1 MNIQKL
7 TYILLFLVLLVHIL
21 IVGQQLLAPLAWSGF
36 LAILILSPVQ
46 WLERKGISA
55 PIAAIISILILTS
68 LIAGVV
74 FFLSR
79 EVISLIQDLPNLG
92 HRFEGTLSEVQVF
105 FSEKIGLSKEF
116 QTAQIAKSIE
126 QFTEGGLA
134 GISQTLTSAAIAI
147 TYLTLMPLFI
157 FFLIYYRKIYL
168 EFLLQLGKEE
178 TKSQTAKVIQK
189 VRNVLQNY
197 LYGMALVTLIM
208 GVLFTIV
215 LYGLGIKHALFFAV
229 FLAVFNLIPYVGV
242 FLSSL
247 VTVLYVYLTNDT
259 LFLPLLTLGLLWG
272 LQIFENNL
280 ITPYVVGGSVQT
292 NPLAVIIALLAGGM
306 IWGVSGMVL
315 FIPLTGALRSIFE
328 EFESTKAFATLL
340 GEPTKNPP
348 K

>member
-7 TYILLFLVLLVHIL
+7 SYTLLFLVLLVHIL
-21 IVGQQLLAPLAWSGF
+21 IVGQQLLAPLAWSAF

-46 WLERKGISA
+46 WFEKKGIPA
-55 PIAAIISILILTS
+55 PIAAIISILLLTT

-79 EVISLIQDLPNLG
+79 EVISLLQDLPKLG
-92 HRFEGTLSEVQVF
+92 GRFEGTLGDVQLF
-105 FSEKIGLSKEF
+105 LSEKIGLSKEF

-126 QFTEGGLA
+126 QFTENGLS

-147 TYLTLMPLFI
+147 TYLSLMPLFI
-157 FFLIYYRKIYL
+157 FFLIHYRKIY
-168 EFLLQLGKEE
+168 FQFFLQLGNDESKL
-178 TKSQTAKVIQK
+178 QTAKVIHK
-189 VRNVLQNY
+189 VRNVVQQY
-197 LYGMALVTLIM
+197 LYGMVLVTLIM
-208 GVLFTIV
+208 GVLFAIV
-215 LYGLGIKHALFFAV
+215 LFGLGIKHALFFAV

-247 VTVLYVYLTNDT
+247 VTVLYVYLTSDT

-280 ITPYVVGGSVQT
+280 ITPYVVGGSVQA

-315 FIPLTGALRSIFE
+315 FIPLIGALRAIFE
-328 EFESTKAFATLL
+328 EFESTKPFATLL
-340 GEPTKNPP
+340 GENKTT
-348 K
+348 

>member
-7 TYILLFLVLLVHIL
+7 SYTLLFLVLLVHIL
-21 IVGQQLLAPLAWSGF
+21 IVGQQLLAPLAWSAF

-46 WLERKGISA
+46 WFEKKGIKA
-55 PIAAIISILILTS
+55 PFAAIFSILLLTT

-79 EVISLIQDLPNLG
+79 EVISLLQDLPKLG
-92 HRFEGTLSEVQVF
+92 GRFEGTLGDVQLF
-105 FSEKIGLSKEF
+105 LSEKIGLSKEF

-126 QFTEGGLA
+126 QFTENGLS

-157 FFLIYYRKIYL
+157 FFLIHYRKIY
-168 EFLLQLGKEE
+168 FQFFLQLGKDES
-178 TKSQTAKVIQK
+178 KLQTAKVIHK
-189 VRNVLQNY
+189 VRNVVQQY
-197 LYGMALVTLIM
+197 LYGMVLVTLIM
-208 GVLFTIV
+208 GVLFAIV
-215 LYGLGIKHALFFAV
+215 LFGLGIKHALFFAV

-247 VTVLYVYLTNDT
+247 VTVLYVYLTSDT

-280 ITPYVVGGSVQT
+280 ITPYVVGGSVQA

-315 FIPLTGALRSIFE
+315 FIPLIGALRAIFE
-328 EFESTKAFATLL
+328 EFESTKPFATLL
-340 GEPTKNPP
+340 GENKTT
-348 K
+348 

>member
-7 TYILLFLVLLVHIL
+7 SYTLLFLVLLVHIL
-21 IVGQQLLAPLAWSGF
+21 IVGQQLLAPLAWSAF

-46 WLERKGISA
+46 WFEKKGIKA
-55 PIAAIISILILTS
+55 PFAAIFSILLLTT

-79 EVISLIQDLPNLG
+79 EVISLLQDLPKLG
-92 HRFEGTLSEVQVF
+92 GRFEGTLGDVQLF
-105 FSEKIGLSKEF
+105 LSEKIGLSKEF

-126 QFTEGGLA
+126 QFTENGLS

-157 FFLIYYRKIYL
+157 FFLIHYRKIY
-168 EFLLQLGKEE
+168 FHFFLQLGKDES
-178 TKSQTAKVIQK
+178 KLQTAKVIHK
-189 VRNVLQNY
+189 VRNVVQQY
-197 LYGMALVTLIM
+197 LYGMVLVTLIM
-208 GVLFTIV
+208 GVLFAIV
-215 LYGLGIKHALFFAV
+215 LFGLGIKHALFFAV

-247 VTVLYVYLTNDT
+247 VTVLYVYLTIDT
-259 LFLPLLTLGLLWG
+259 LFLPLLTLCLLWG

-280 ITPYVVGGSVQT
+280 ITPYVVGGSVQA

-315 FIPLTGALRSIFE
+315 FIPLIGALRAIFE
-328 EFESTKAFATLL
+328 EFESTKPFATLL
-340 GEPTKNPP
+340 GENKTT
-348 K
+348 